1 MFVRQ
6 LIVKL
11 IFIYPKKQQIIMI
24 LLILNK
30 ILINNKYDKK
40 SIKRL
45 DFITKAIMK
54 IIDDEDLN
62 VNLKWIKFEEF
73 ESGEK
78 YIITGRKPD
87 LEEDEINKLI

>member
-1 MFVRQ
+1 
-6 LIVKL
+6 
-11 IFIYPKKQQIIMI
+11 MI
-24 LLILNK
+24 RNLLNDL
-30 ILINNKYDKK
+30 
-40 SIKRL
+40 
-45 DFITKAIMK
+45 ITKAIMK

-87 LEEDEINKLI
+87 LVEDEINKLIEFKWFWWRWR

>member
-1 MFVRQ
+1 
-6 LIVKL
+6 
-11 IFIYPKKQQIIMI
+11 
-24 LLILNK
+24 
-30 ILINNKYDKK
+30 
-40 SIKRL
+40 
-45 DFITKAIMK
+45 MK

-87 LEEDEINKLI
+87 LEEDEINKLIEFKWFWWRWR